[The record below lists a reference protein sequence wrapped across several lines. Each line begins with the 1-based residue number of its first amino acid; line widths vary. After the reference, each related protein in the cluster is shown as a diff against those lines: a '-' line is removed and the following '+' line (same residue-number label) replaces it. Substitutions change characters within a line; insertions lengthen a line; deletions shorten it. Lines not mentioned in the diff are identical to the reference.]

1 MENNDYYE
9 PTIRT
14 SREKKEAHLYY
25 NLTSS
30 KESWRKETLQ
40 LRKEKQQLIS
50 FLEDKIKKCD
60 VIMQMSIDSL
70 NDKFADKKD
79 EENVRRTLKITIR
92 ECEIEIKAFQEI
104 LDFVR
109 GGKNE

>member
-25 NLTSS
+25 SLTSS

-50 FLEDKIKKCD
+50 FLEDKIKLCD
-60 VIMQMSIDSL
+60 KDIKEFS
-70 NDKFADKKD
+70 KKY
-79 EENVRRTLKITIR
+79 NVYFDIIRITKAKLKTYR
-92 ECEIEIKAFQEI
+92 QV
-104 LDFVR
+104 LDFVNK
-109 GGKNE
+109 GGKDE

>member
-50 FLEDKIKKCD
+50 FLEDKIKN
-60 VIMQMSIDSL
+60 L
-70 NDKFADKKD
+70 
-79 EENVRRTLKITIR
+79 ENVRRTLKISIR